1 MNPKEQR
8 VHVSRSNELSNRIDK
23 LEEESAEAFDVAG
36 ETIRTVITSV
46 EEVRELIISLTGR
59 ETTARN
65 TSASQ
70 QLDYVNYENRV
81 LRDAIDTVGDR
92 LNNFVLLTFRARM
105 RWLFLGK

>member
-23 LEEESAEAFDVAG
+23 LEEESAEAFDAAG

-70 QLDYVNYENRV
+70 QLDYVNYENRI